1 MGQAVVDVVVD
12 QDALGRRHRAFH
24 RRELAGDVEAGFSPF
39 DHPDDVSQM
48 TLGALEPGE
57 TMAFF
62 NDHDPIPLLRQ
73 IEQHFGNRVRVEYV
87 SRAPEGVHINFHVQT
102 AG

>member
-1 MGQAVVDVVVD
+1 MNPLNVINQP
-12 QDALGRRHRAFH
+12 HSH
-24 RRELAGDVEAGFSPF
+24 RRADSIYPF
-39 DHPDDVSQM
+39 DASGIAKRFRHAAIFGA
-48 TLGALEPGE
+48 LGALEPGE

-87 SRAPEGVHINFHVQT
+87 SRGPEGVHINFHVQT